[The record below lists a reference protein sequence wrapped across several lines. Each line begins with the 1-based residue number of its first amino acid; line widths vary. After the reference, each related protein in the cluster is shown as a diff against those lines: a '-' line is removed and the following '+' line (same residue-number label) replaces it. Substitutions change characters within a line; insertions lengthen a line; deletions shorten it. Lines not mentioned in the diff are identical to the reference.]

1 MASEATKLDILGN
14 MHIYS
19 KVMEVIEHH
28 MPISHSPCRRRSKGP
43 LPSCSS
49 LSTSM
54 QTADFTCLTHSGPAA
69 PESFLSLTCL
79 LVEGAARR
87 WRWLEASLGYHQWH
101 GCCLTRSEEEKYVTS
116 SCSATSKR

>member
-43 LPSCSS
+43 LPSCSPLSGDGIQIHGKGKAFVS
-49 LSTSM
+49 LKPS
-54 QTADFTCLTHSGPAA
+54 P
-69 PESFLSLTCL
+69 
-79 LVEGAARR
+79 
-87 WRWLEASLGYHQWH
+87 
-101 GCCLTRSEEEKYVTS
+101 
-116 SCSATSKR
+116 